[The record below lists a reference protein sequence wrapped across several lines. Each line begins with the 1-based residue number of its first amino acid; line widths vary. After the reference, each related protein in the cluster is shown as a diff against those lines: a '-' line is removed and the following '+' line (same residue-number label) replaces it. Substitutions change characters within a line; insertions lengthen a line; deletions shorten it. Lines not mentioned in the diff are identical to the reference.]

1 MRRVYCHYLI
11 CRIPLVKYKN
21 TIDLYNSLEKETGQE
36 VSFRQTGNLRL
47 ATNQDRMDEYKK
59 YVGTAN
65 TLGVPFELITP
76 SEVKK
81 LWPLA
86 EVDDLVGAL
95 YHPTDGHVAP
105 VDVTQAL
112 AKGARSRGGTIHLY
126 TEVVDIKQKAN
137 GEWEVFYKTRDGE
150 QGLIT
155 CEHVISAT
163 GNYARQT
170 ASMVGQRIPVIP
182 VEHQYIVT
190 DEVPELAQYRE
201 QGNKELPVLRE
212 SDAQY
217 YLREE
222 RRGYILGP
230 YEKGAPARFED
241 GVPETFG
248 KELFP
253 GDLERLM
260 PHVEAAM
267 KRVPSFSS
275 AGVKDIINGPI
286 AYTPDGNPVVGE
298 AMGLKISGLPKV
310 LVLV

>member
-1 MRRVYCHYLI
+1 
-11 CRIPLVKYKN
+11 
-21 TIDLYNSLEKETGQE
+21 
-36 VSFRQTGNLRL
+36 
-47 ATNQDRMDEYKK
+47 MDEYKK

-126 TEVVDIKQKAN
+126 TEVVDIKQKSN
-137 GEWEVFYKTRDGE
+137 DEWEVFYKTRDGE
-150 QGLIT
+150 QGSIT

-286 AYTPDGNPVVGE
+286 AYTPDGIRLLVKL
-298 AMGLKISGLPKV
+298 MGLKISGLPKV